1 MPYENCW
8 ERHGVVK
15 HFSGFVTAD
24 EFVRSAEAIAAHP
37 DFDRVTYIVNDF
49 TGSDGHGIDGD
60 ALERIAVIRF
70 GSMSTNRK
78 IRVLVV
84 STDPRVTALADAV
97 KVAPLIGSQ
106 VTVAVPD
113 MDRAR
118 LWLLEHPAANR

>member
-1 MPYENCW
+1 M
-8 ERHGVVK
+8 
-15 HFSGFVTAD
+15 
-24 EFVRSAEAIAAHP
+24 
-37 DFDRVTYIVNDF
+37 
-49 TGSDGHGIDGD
+49 
-60 ALERIAVIRF
+60 ERIAVIRF

-118 LWLLEHPAANR
+118 LWLLEHPAANAIAARKEKTKNKFLISFMFNSPLVKWA